1 MPSNGAGV
9 RRQIS
14 GSFESFSSR
23 RLTISVSES
32 LPVSSV
38 ISVQCEDAM
47 FLGEVAICTTEGDE
61 HWQAEV
67 RVEQILSGLAGL
79 MSLRA
84 RLLGE
89 PVPELAHVR
98 P

>member
-1 MPSNGAGV
+1 M
-9 RRQIS
+9 
-14 GSFESFSSR
+14 
-23 RLTISVSES
+23 SEAIAM
-32 LPVSSV
+32 SSV

-47 FLGEVAICTTEGDE
+47 FLGEVASCVGEGE
-61 HWQAEV
+61 GRWRAEV

-89 PVPELAHVR
+89 PVPELAHVVR
-98 P
+98 